1 MIIRFRRALLL
12 LAAIALAVLA
22 CRHLSALG
30 ADWSVAVH
38 RLAGL
43 GWGRLLLLGAVW
55 MLGLW
60 VHTLVLTASL
70 PGLTHRRALTLNLS
84 GSAVSN
90 VLPLGGVAGTAMNLG
105 MVRGWGHSGRDF
117 ARFTIVSK
125 VSDVASKLLLP
136 FVATCALLAL
146 NRLQPGPRAGVWLGL
161 SAAAAVVGMLL
172 VAALFGRARPLLRV
186 VALAERLTPRKRG
199 PAAPR
204 GWTAHAEA
212 VLAGTDELVR
222 HRWAALTGG
231 MSGYLLFQG
240 LLLWLSLDA
249 VGVHT
254 APPVVFGGL
263 VVERALTLVALTPG
277 GAGLV
282 EAGTVAALAVLGVD
296 PTGALAGVLLYRAF
310 IFLAEIPV
318 GGVATALWAIGRR
331 VRPA

>member
-1 MIIRFRRALLL
+1 MTHRIRRALLL
-12 LAAIALAVLA
+12 LAATALAVLA
-22 CRHLSALG
+22 CRHLGALG
-30 ADWSVAVH
+30 ASWSVALH

-43 GWGRLLLLGAVW
+43 GWGRLCALGVVW

-70 PGLTHRRALTLNLS
+70 PGLTRRRALTLNLS

-125 VSDVASKLLLP
+125 ASDVASKLLLP
-136 FVATCALLAL
+136 LVATGALLVL
-146 NRLQPGPRAGVWLGL
+146 GPVRPGPLWLGISGL
-161 SAAAAVVGMLL
+161 AAVLGGLL
-172 VAALFGRARPLLRV
+172 VAAMSGRLSALLSVVGFIERVAQRTGSRPL
-186 VALAERLTPRKRG
+186 
-199 PAAPR
+199 

-212 VLAGTDELVR
+212 VFTGSGELVR
-222 HRWAALTGG
+222 RRWAALTGG
-231 MSGYLLFQG
+231 MSGYLLLQG
-240 LLLWLSLDA
+240 LLLWLCLAA
-249 VGVHT
+249 VGLHV

-263 VVERALTLVALTPG
+263 VAERALTLLALTPG

-282 EAGTVAALAVLGVD
+282 EAGTVAVFAVLGVD
-296 PTGALAGVLLYRAF
+296 PTAALAGVLLYRAF

-318 GGVATALWAIGRR
+318 GGVATALWALGRR
-331 VRPA
+331 IRPA